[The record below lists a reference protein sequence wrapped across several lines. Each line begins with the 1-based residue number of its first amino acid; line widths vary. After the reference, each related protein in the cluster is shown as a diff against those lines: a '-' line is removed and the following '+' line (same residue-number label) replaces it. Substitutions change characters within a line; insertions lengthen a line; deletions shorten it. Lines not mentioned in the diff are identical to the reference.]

1 MQYLLQKHG
10 SIKTF
15 LHKQGHVWT
24 NDKSEAL
31 TFDVLLDAHNHAW
44 KLAEASVKVIV
55 VPAVESEQL
64 EIVSMPSEIIVVW
77 RFGNELR
84 RYVQNTNS
92 DDDGAWACPNQFG
105 ETPTMWKKTD
115 IPLSALVSGF

>member
-1 MQYLLQKHG
+1 MVYLLQKHG

-24 NDKSEAL
+24 NDKSEAYQYV
-31 TFDVLLDAHNHAW
+31 TKWKAEQHAER
-44 KLAEASVKVIV
+44 LEQTGTYVIV

-64 EIVSMPSEIIVVW
+64 EVVSMPSEIIVVW

-92 DDDGAWACPNQFG
+92 DDDGSWVCPNQFG